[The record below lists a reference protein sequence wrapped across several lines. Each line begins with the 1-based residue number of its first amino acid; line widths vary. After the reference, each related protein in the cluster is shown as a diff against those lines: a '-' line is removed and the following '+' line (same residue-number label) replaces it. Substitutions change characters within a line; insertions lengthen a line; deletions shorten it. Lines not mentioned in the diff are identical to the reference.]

1 MAKVID
7 MFKIDTGVDEEPQE
21 KEEELGPR
29 TKEEHI
35 KNYLKDLVATEEAM
49 TPFKEHKRDVR
60 KSYIEEGWLT
70 KEEIWAAVRAYRMIK
85 GEKDMEALV
94 EAYDQVKKMIL

>member
-1 MAKVID
+1 MNNVIQ
-7 MFKIDTGVDEEPQE
+7 FEAHQN
-21 KEEELGPR
+21 EEEETVILS
-29 TKEEHI
+29 KEEHV

-49 TPFKEHKRDVR
+49 EPFKEHKRDIR
-60 KSYIEEGWLT
+60 KSYIDEGYLT

-94 EAYDQVKKMIL
+94 EAYDQVKKMFF